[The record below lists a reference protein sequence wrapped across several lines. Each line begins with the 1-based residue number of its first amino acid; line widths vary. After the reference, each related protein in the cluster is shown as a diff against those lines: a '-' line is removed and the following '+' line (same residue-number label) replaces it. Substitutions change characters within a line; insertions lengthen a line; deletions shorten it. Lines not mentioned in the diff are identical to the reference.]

1 MTHNKTQMIIS
12 FIAAAFSLYRS
23 IHYAQIENIEASFG
37 FGIAAIWAIFNGL
50 TLIENA
56 KLSKK

>member
-1 MTHNKTQMIIS
+1 MIIS

-23 IHYAQIENIEASFG
+23 IHYAQISNLEASFG